1 LFIRILALCC
11 SSSSRESNF
20 APQITHLYN
29 SFGRS
34 ISRSIRSS
42 YSEGESATN
51 SQRLS
56 IELLILASLHGK
68 AFDSFGITDC
78 LLATKANARA
88 TDDPDE
94 LIKDLV
100 LQENADVFCC
110 QVGLIQ
116 DDLPSSNLEVVVV
129 PAQQVMTGTNEKI
142 LVLLHTGSI
151 AQKIRLNFDL

>member
-1 LFIRILALCC
+1 VL
-11 SSSSRESNF
+11 
-20 APQITHLYN
+20 
-29 SFGRS
+29 G
-34 ISRSIRSS
+34 
-42 YSEGESATN
+42 
-51 SQRLS
+51 
-56 IELLILASLHGK
+56 
-68 AFDSFGITDC
+68 
-78 LLATKANARA
+78 TKANARA

-94 LIKDLV
+94 LINDLV